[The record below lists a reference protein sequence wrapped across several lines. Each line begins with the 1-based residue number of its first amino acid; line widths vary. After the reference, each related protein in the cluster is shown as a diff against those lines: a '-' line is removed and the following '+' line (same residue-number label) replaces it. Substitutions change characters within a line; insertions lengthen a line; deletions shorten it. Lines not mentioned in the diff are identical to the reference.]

1 MGSVNITDRESED
14 HEDDYS
20 LDKVPYEERKMG
32 WFSITNIT
40 FGIATAIFYFQL
52 GSVMALQFGAINAL
66 ISAGYA
72 IIVAGIMGTI
82 ISYLSARS
90 GMNVNLMSRGGGFGY
105 IGASLTSLIY
115 ASNFIMYC
123 AFEGMILVYAVHEFF
138 PAIPIWLLIVVFGSL
153 VIPLNWFGIKQLD
166 KLQKWSL
173 PIFFA
178 FLIAAIAVAFFTP
191 SLYEGPFW
199 TYMPEG
205 VQIGGTALLLCIG
218 MQHGIMGLTALLA
231 SDYARFLKPGHIKFG
246 SVAIGFIPQIF
257 CYGVMG
263 GLGIWFGVRLAEPNP
278 GVYIVQLLGIGGAL
292 FTMLTQVRI
301 NVTNIYS
308 SSLSLSNF
316 FENVCRFTPGRRFW
330 IVVAGITAMVLMLGG
345 IVDHLDTALTFQGVF
360 LLAWGA
366 VLITDAVVVKMILKI
381 GPAFYE
387 ARQKNLYKWNPVGVV
402 SLIIASGLGTV
413 AALGYMGPFLASTAA
428 FFASA
433 LAAILTVMLAVLT
446 KGRYYLKNEVDDI
459 DPKDILFERKVKGGN
474 PVGTKR
480 PVPANAESM
489 KK

>member
-1 MGSVNITDRESED
+1 
-14 HEDDYS
+14 
-20 LDKVPYEERKMG
+20 MG
-32 WFSITNIT
+32 WISITNIT

-72 IIVAGIMGTI
+72 IVVAGILGTFI
-82 ISYLSARS
+82 AYLSAKT
-90 GMNVNLMSRGGGFGY
+90 GMNVNLLSRGGGFGY

-138 PAIPIWLLIVVFGSL
+138 PSIPMWVYIIIFGSL

-166 KLQKWSL
+166 KLQKWSMPL
-173 PIFFA
+173 FIV
-178 FLIAAIAVAFFTP
+178 FLGAAIIVSLFKTP
-191 SLYEGPFW
+191 IYDGNFL

-205 VQIGGTALLLCIG
+205 VKIGGTALLLCIG

-231 SDYARFLKPGHIKFG
+231 SDYARFLKPKDMKGTI
-246 SVAIGFIPQIF
+246 AIGFIPQIF

-263 GLGIWFGVRLAEPNP
+263 GLGIWFGVLLAQPNP

-292 FTMLTQVRI
+292 FTLLTQIRI

-316 FENVCRFTPGRRFW
+316 FENVLKFKPGRRFW
-330 IVVAGITAMVLMLGG
+330 VVVAGVTAMILMLGG

-360 LLAWGA
+360 LLSWAA
-366 VLITDAVVVKMILKI
+366 VLVTDALIVKMFLKI
-381 GPAFYE
+381 GPAYYE
-387 ARQKNLYKWNPVGVV
+387 ARQSNLHKWNPVGTV
-402 SLIIASGLGTV
+402 SLVIASVLGTI
-413 AALGYMGPFLASTAA
+413 AALGFMGTFLESTAA
-428 FFASA
+428 FFAA
-433 LAAILTVMLAVLT
+433 VLASVLTVVMALIT
-446 KGRYYLKNEVDDI
+446 KGTYYIHYHAEDI
-459 DPKDILFERKVKGGN
+459 PKEDYI
-474 PVGTKR
+474 
-480 PVPANAESM
+480 A
-489 KK
+489 